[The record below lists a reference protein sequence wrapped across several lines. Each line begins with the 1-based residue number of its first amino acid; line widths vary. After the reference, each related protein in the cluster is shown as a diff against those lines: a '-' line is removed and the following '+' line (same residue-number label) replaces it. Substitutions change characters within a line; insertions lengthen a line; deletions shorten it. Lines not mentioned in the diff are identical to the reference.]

1 MGYIETTV
9 DRPRDLT
16 IARAT
21 GKMTAQDHREW
32 VRTYYKGAAVTSR
45 ILWDVREA
53 DFSEITPQD
62 ILEHVKSTKQLIA
75 DARRG
80 GKTAV
85 VLGKDMLGFGLSRM
99 RETYF
104 EMEDVPVAMQ
114 TFTNIDEAMEWL
126 GVKDG

>member
-1 MGYIETTV
+1 LGTIETTY
-9 DRPRDLT
+9 DRSKDLT

-21 GKMTAQDHREW
+21 GEMTADDHREW
-32 VRTYYKGAAVTSR
+32 VKSYYEGGRVTSR

-53 DFSEITPQD
+53 DFAEISPED
-62 ILEHVKSTKQLIA
+62 ILDHVQLTKPLIA
-75 DARRG
+75 DARQG

-85 VLGKDMLGFGLSRM
+85 VIDKDMLGLGLSRM

-104 EMEDVPVAMQ
+104 EMEDVPVAMR
-114 TFTNIDEAMEWL
+114 TFTNMDDALEWL